1 MAFTDF
7 KSIQDVQQA
16 FHIKYIE
23 EEYLQYEP
31 KDPTAEFL
39 AEFEFSRQN
48 IDVFS
53 SEASR
58 CENVIYPL
66 LRDVYKR
73 YANQYSLW
81 SHKSLSYDEVL
92 TGIPDYLITS
102 KSSLGKTMLGC
113 PLVLVVE
120 AKQNN
125 FTEGWGQCLAEL
137 VAAQKLNKNER
148 LPVHGIV
155 TDGEVWHFGK
165 LITDTF
171 IKNENVLALTDLK
184 KICGAISAIIQESFI
199 ALHAEQVISQ
209 EGECEKATATDVRNR
224 QELT

>member
-7 KSIQDVQQA
+7 KSIQQVQYA
-16 FHIKYIE
+16 FNIKYTE
-23 EEYLQYEP
+23 EEYLQYKHIEP
-31 KDPTAEFL
+31 SAEFL
-39 AEFEFSRQN
+39 ADFEFSRRN

-66 LRDVYKR
+66 LRDVYKH
-73 YANQYSLW
+73 YADRYSLW
-81 SHKSLSYDEVL
+81 SHKALSYDDVL
-92 TGIPDYLITS
+92 NGIPDYLITS
-102 KSSLGKTMLGC
+102 KSSLGKTILGF
-113 PLVLVVE
+113 PLVVVAE

-137 VAAQKLNKNER
+137 AAAQKLNKNEKI
-148 LPVHGIV
+148 PVHGIV

-165 LITDTF
+165 LIADTF

-184 KICGAISAIIQESFI
+184 KIFGAISYIINDSIMPLKTEH
-199 ALHAEQVISQ
+199 AL
-209 EGECEKATATDVRNR
+209 
-224 QELT
+224 